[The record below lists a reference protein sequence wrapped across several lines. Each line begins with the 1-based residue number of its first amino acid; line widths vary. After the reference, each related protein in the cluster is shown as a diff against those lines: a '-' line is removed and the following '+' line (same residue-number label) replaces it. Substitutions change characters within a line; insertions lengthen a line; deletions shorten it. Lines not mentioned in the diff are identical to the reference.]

1 MTDVVRDLIATE
13 IAKVERVVERGSDEQ
28 SLYGR
33 DLSCVFDIYAD
44 LREIAPDDPQA
55 LVERVARRL
64 ITEPGTLHSDPDY
77 GYNVVSLL
85 NRGITSEQIALIE
98 SSIEQEALKEEGAA
112 AVDVSIVI
120 DARGRTYEVQLTL
133 TPEDPEANPLP
144 FSLVVTEGTNIVEL
158 FR

>member
-1 MTDVVRDLIATE
+1 MSDVVRDQIAAE
-13 IAKVERVVERGSDEQ
+13 LALVERVVERGSDELAQ
-28 SLYGR
+28 YGR

-64 ITEPGTLHSDPDY
+64 ITEPGTLFDDPDY
-77 GYNVVSLL
+77 GYNVAALL
-85 NRGITSEQIALIE
+85 NRGITASQIALIE
-98 SSIEQEALKEEGAA
+98 SSIEQEAMKEDGVLS
-112 AVDVSIVI
+112 VDVSVVV
-120 DARGRTYEVQLTL
+120 DASNRTYEVELTI

-144 FSLVVTEGTNIVEL
+144 FSLVVVEGTNIVEL